1 VHNAN
6 TPVRVRIVHTR
17 CADLRTDEAFDVAMA
32 TGFAWCRDW
41 VRKEIGSM
49 CEDKCKER
57 ER

>member
-1 VHNAN
+1 M
-6 TPVRVRIVHTR
+6 PVRVRIVHTR

-41 VRKEIGSM
+41 VTKEISSM
-49 CEDKCKER
+49 CEDKCQER